1 MNKST
6 YIAIVLDRSGS
17 MESIAKET
25 INGFNAFLKEQTNV
39 KGNAKITLVQ
49 FDHEYQIVYEAI
61 DIGKVPGLNPEN
73 YIPRG
78 LTALLDA
85 IGKTINSTREKINKM
100 KEKVRPSKVIFV
112 VITDGQENHSRH
124 YNRNKIFKKIRKMEE
139 KYGWEFV
146 FLGANQD
153 AIAEAAVLGI
163 KANKSMTYAADSAG
177 ASEMF
182 LDLSRNIA
190 ECREQSVAFRF
201 TDEQREKQ
209 KREN

>member
-1 MNKST
+1 
-6 YIAIVLDRSGS
+6 
-17 MESIAKET
+17 
-25 INGFNAFLKEQTNV
+25 
-39 KGNAKITLVQ
+39 
-49 FDHEYQIVYEAI
+49 
-61 DIGKVPGLNPEN
+61 
-73 YIPRG
+73 
-78 LTALLDA
+78 
-85 IGKTINSTREKINKM
+85 
-100 KEKVRPSKVIFV
+100 
-112 VITDGQENHSRH
+112 
-124 YNRNKIFKKIRKMEE
+124 MEE